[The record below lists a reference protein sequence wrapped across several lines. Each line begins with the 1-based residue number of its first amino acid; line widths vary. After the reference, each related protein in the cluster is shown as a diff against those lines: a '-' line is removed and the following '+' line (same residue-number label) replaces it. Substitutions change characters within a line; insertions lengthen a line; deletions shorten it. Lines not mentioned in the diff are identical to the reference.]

1 MNLSQQLINGLVLGH
16 AYALVAIGWTLLLG
30 VARLVNF
37 GHGQMYMLGAF
48 VTWWAVTKAGVPYA
62 LALPIAMCVG
72 ALFGVIM
79 QRVML
84 KATLEQNLVSIMI
97 MTLGFGYVFSG
108 GAALVFG
115 STGEILDTALS
126 RQEITMG
133 DLWMTW
139 QDAAIIFAAILVFI
153 SLKWVLDGT
162 RIGRLVRMVAED
174 PKLAM
179 LAGVNVRRVYYGV
192 FAFEGA
198 AVAFAAGMVA
208 PRTPI
213 LTSMGFDEVIMTFVV
228 VVLGGIGSVTGSY
241 LAGIALGLFTAL
253 FGALVS
259 PAYTTAAAFLVLIA
273 LLVLRPGGLSAGSAG
288 GVRALRCCLRGG
300 VGEGSGGGSKA

>member
-1 MNLSQQLINGLVLGH
+1 MNLTQQVINGLVLGH

-48 VTWWAVTKAGVPYA
+48 VTWWAVAKAGVPYA
-62 LALPIAMCVG
+62 LAIPLAMVVG
-72 ALFGVIM
+72 ALFGLVM

-84 KATLEQNLVSIMI
+84 KATFEQNLVSIMI
-97 MTLGFGYVFSG
+97 MTLGFGYVLHG

-115 STGEILDTALS
+115 STGQILETSLS
-126 RQEITMG
+126 RHEINMG
-133 DLWMTW
+133 DLWFTG
-139 QDAAIIFAAILVFI
+139 QDLAIVVAAIVVFV

-174 PKLAM
+174 PKLAQ

-213 LTSMGFDEVIMTFVV
+213 LTSRGFEEVIMTFVV
-228 VVLGGIGSVTGSY
+228 VVFGGIGSVKGSY
-241 LAGIALGLFTAL
+241 FAGVALGLFTAL

-273 LLVLRPGGLSAGSAG
+273 LLVLRPGGLSARTAG
-288 GVRALRCCLRGG
+288 GH
-300 VGEGSGGGSKA
+300 

>member
-1 MNLSQQLINGLVLGH
+1 MNLLQQVINGLVMGH

-48 VTWWAVTKAGVPYA
+48 VTWWAVVKAGVPYA
-62 LALPIAMCVG
+62 LALPIAMACG
-72 ALFGVIM
+72 ALLGALM

-84 KATLEQNLVSIMI
+84 RATFEQNLVSIMI
-97 MTLGFGYVFSG
+97 MTLGFGYVIHG
-108 GAALVFG
+108 AAALVFG
-115 STGEILDTALS
+115 STGQILDTAMS
-126 RQEITMG
+126 RHEFTFG
-133 DLWMTW
+133 DLWLTG
-139 QDAAIIFAAILVFI
+139 QDLAIVIAAIVVF
-153 SLKWVLDGT
+153 LGLRGVLDGT
-162 RIGRLVRMVAED
+162 RLGRLVRMVAED
-174 PKLAM
+174 PKLAQ
-179 LAGVNVRRVYYGV
+179 LSGVDVRRVYYGV

-228 VVLGGIGSVTGSY
+228 VVFGGIGSVKGSY
-241 LAGIALGLFTAL
+241 FAGVALGLFTAL

-273 LLVLRPGGLSAGSAG
+273 LLVLRPGGLGAGATG
-288 GVRALRCCLRGG
+288 GVH
-300 VGEGSGGGSKA
+300 

>member
-1 MNLSQQLINGLVLGH
+1 MNLIQQLINGIVLGH

-62 LALPIAMCVG
+62 LALPMAMAIG
-72 ALFGVIM
+72 ALFGLFM

-97 MTLGFGYVFSG
+97 MTLGFGYVLNG

-115 STGEILDTALS
+115 STGEILETALS
-126 RQEITMG
+126 RRELSFG
-133 DLWMTW
+133 ELWLTW
-139 QDAAIIFAAILVFI
+139 QDAAIVIVAILVFI
-153 SLKWVLDGT
+153 SLKLVLDGT

-213 LTSMGFDEVIMTFVV
+213 LTSMGFEEVIMTFVV

-241 LAGIALGLFTAL
+241 VAGIALGLFTAL

-273 LLVLRPGGLSAGSAG
+273 VLVLRPGGLSAGSAG
-288 GVRALRCCLRGG
+288 GVH
-300 VGEGSGGGSKA
+300 

>member
-1 MNLSQQLINGLVLGH
+1 MNLSQQLINGLVMGH

-62 LALPIAMCVG
+62 LALPIALCVG

-139 QDAAIIFAAILVFI
+139 QDAAIILAAILVFI

-288 GVRALRCCLRGG
+288 GVH
-300 VGEGSGGGSKA
+300 

>member
-1 MNLSQQLINGLVLGH
+1 M
-16 AYALVAIGWTLLLG
+16 
-30 VARLVNF
+30 
-37 GHGQMYMLGAF
+37 
-48 VTWWAVTKAGVPYA
+48 
-62 LALPIAMCVG
+62 
-72 ALFGVIM
+72 
-79 QRVML
+79 
-84 KATLEQNLVSIMI
+84 
-97 MTLGFGYVFSG
+97 
-108 GAALVFG
+108 VFG
-115 STGEILDTALS
+115 STGQILETALS
-126 RQEITMG
+126 RHDITLG
-133 DLWMTW
+133 ELWLTW
-139 QDAAIIFAAILVFI
+139 QDAAIVVAALIVFA
-153 SLKWVLDGT
+153 SLKWILDGT

-241 LAGIALGLFTAL
+241 VAGVALGLFTAL

-273 LLVLRPGGLSAGSAG
+273 VLVLRPGGLSAGTAAG
-288 GVRALRCCLRGG
+288 AH
-300 VGEGSGGGSKA
+300 

>member
-1 MNLSQQLINGLVLGH
+1 MNLIQQLINGIVIGH

-48 VTWWAVTKAGVPYA
+48 VAWWAMTKAGVPYP
-62 LALPIAMCVG
+62 LALPIAMLAG
-72 ALFGVIM
+72 ALMGLSM

-84 KATLEQNLVSIMI
+84 KATFEQNLVSIMI
-97 MTLGFGYVFSG
+97 MTLGFGYVLHG

-115 STGEILDTALS
+115 STGQIFETALS
-126 RQEITMG
+126 RSELTFG
-133 DLWMTW
+133 DLWLTW
-139 QDAAIIFAAILVFI
+139 QDAAIIVATIVVFV

-162 RIGRLVRMVAED
+162 RVGRLVRMVAED
-174 PKLAM
+174 PKLSQ
-179 LAGVNVRRVYYGV
+179 LAGINVRRVYYGV

-213 LTSMGFDEVIMTFVV
+213 LTSMGFEEVIMTFVV

-241 LAGIALGLFTAL
+241 VAGVALGLFTAL

-273 LLVLRPGGLSAGSAG
+273 VLVLRPGGLSAGA
-288 GVRALRCCLRGG
+288 A
-300 VGEGSGGGSKA
+300 SGMH